1 MRLLERASP
10 LGSLAACVSE
20 ARRGDGRLV
29 LVAGEAGVG
38 KSALVEQL
46 QREVPDAHWSWGR
59 ATACSPP
66 RPLRPLFDLADKLG
80 GELLGLCQAGAAR
93 EELFRALLSQVGE
106 PGTLNIVVVEDIH
119 WADEATIDLLRFLG
133 RRIQGAPVLLIATY
147 RDDGLAAGDPL
158 LIALGDLVR
167 QRSTRRVRLAPLSAA
182 RGCALGV
189 RSIPAGPR
197 TATRA
202 HPKQLTRRES
212 EVLDLICAG
221 YTNAA
226 ISAELFISAKTVDH
240 HVSAILAK
248 LGAPNRN
255 AAAAQAARLGLVGG
269 AGAAGNAG
277 LRSPRRRAAADL
289 RCRARSWPP
298 PRRPWRDTPANA
310 ARPR

>member
-10 LGSLAACVSE
+10 LGSLAACVAE

-46 QREVPDAHWSWGR
+46 QRDVPDARWSWG
-59 ATACSPP
+59 ACDGLFTP
-66 RPLRPLFDLADKLG
+66 RPLGPLFDLADQLG

-93 EELFRALLSQVGE
+93 EELFRALLRQVSE
-106 PGTLNIVVVEDIH
+106 PGTLHIVVVEDIH
-119 WADEATIDLLRFLG
+119 WAEESALRECLG
-133 RRIQGAPVLLIATY
+133 ILTGLGAAAAARIG
-147 RDDGLAAGDPL
+147 
-158 LIALGDLVR
+158 R
-167 QRSTRRVRLAPLSAA
+167 QRMR
-182 RGCALGV
+182 ALGV

-212 EVLDLICAG
+212 EVLGLICAG

-240 HVSAILAK
+240 HVSAVLAK

-277 LRSPRRRAAADL
+277 LRSPRCRAAADL
-289 RCRARSWPP
+289 RCRAHGWPP
-298 PRRPWRDTPANA
+298 RPRLASAPAALARYPANA
-310 ARPR
+310 AKLRSPAGSRRGTRRLMR

>member
-1 MRLLERASP
+1 MR
-10 LGSLAACVSE
+10 
-20 ARRGDGRLV
+20 
-29 LVAGEAGVG
+29 
-38 KSALVEQL
+38 
-46 QREVPDAHWSWGR
+46 
-59 ATACSPP
+59 
-66 RPLRPLFDLADKLG
+66 
-80 GELLGLCQAGAAR
+80 
-93 EELFRALLSQVGE
+93 
-106 PGTLNIVVVEDIH
+106 
-119 WADEATIDLLRFLG
+119 
-133 RRIQGAPVLLIATY
+133 
-147 RDDGLAAGDPL
+147 
-158 LIALGDLVR
+158 
-167 QRSTRRVRLAPLSAA
+167 
-182 RGCALGV
+182 ALGV
-189 RSIPAGPR
+189 RSIPAGPG

-289 RCRARSWPP
+289 RCRIHGRPP
-298 PRRPWRDTPANA
+298 L
-310 ARPR
+310 ARPRLTSARAATADLRRRDPGEIPGERR